1 MLREF
6 LCAGTTP
13 RYWRLTALL
22 MLLYLGTI
30 ALALVLGPG
39 FTAPSARA
47 AAALAPVLP
56 VLGFVALEVR
66 RIRAT
71 DELRQRIELEAATS
85 ALALGIPVLLALG
98 LLDGAGV
105 LAVRMIFASPVLI
118 GVYLVAQLWAHWRY
132 R

>member
-1 MLREF
+1 MIRDY

-13 RYWRLTALL
+13 RYWRLSALL

-30 ALALVLGPG
+30 VLALVYGPR
-39 FTAPSARA
+39 FAAPSARVA
-47 AAALAPVLP
+47 AAVAPVLP
-56 VLGFVALEVR
+56 VVGFVVLEFR

-85 ALALGIPVLLALG
+85 ALAAGVPLLLALG

-105 LAVRMIFASPVLI
+105 MPVRMIFASPLLI
-118 GVYLVAQLWAHWRY
+118 GVYMLAQLWAHRRY